1 MFNFAG
7 WFSNLNWE
15 EEFTQQFLPWLI
27 NFAAAVVIFILG
39 LLVLRLVNRWLNRS
53 LVKFKVRPIL
63 ADFISQT
70 SRLVLF
76 VLLVIWVLGQLGFDT
91 TSLVALLAAGGLA
104 VGLALKDSLQNFA
117 SGVMLILMQPFKEE
131 DLVEVAGFSGQVEKV
146 MLFST
151 VLKTFDNRQ
160 LVIPNSKIYA
170 QPLTNFSANKVRRLD
185 LQITLTATADLAATK
200 AEIFHLL
207 AAQKLVLAKPEA
219 QILLTEL
226 SSSQQTLHLLVWVET
241 PHYWQLRFS
250 LLEELRQSLN
260 TLSAKTLEDSKV
272 YLGVKVEISPVKI

>member
-27 NFAAAVVIFILG
+27 NLAAALVIFVLG

-104 VGLALKDSLQNFA
+104 VGLALKDSLPNFA

-170 QPLTNFSANKVRRLD
+170 QPLTNFSANKLRRLD
-185 LQITLTATADLAATK
+185 LQITLTAATDLAATK

-207 AAQKLVLAKPEA
+207 AQQKLVLTNPAA

-226 SSSQQTLHLLVWVET
+226 TNTQQTLHLLVWVET
-241 PHYWQLRFS
+241 PNYWQLRFN

-260 TLSAKTLEDSKV
+260 ALSAKTLEDSKV
-272 YLGVKVEISPVKI
+272 YLGVKVEISPMNS

>member
-27 NFAAAVVIFILG
+27 NLAAALVIFVLG

-170 QPLTNFSANKVRRLD
+170 QPLTNFSANKLRRLD
-185 LQITLTATADLAATK
+185 LQITLTAATDLAATK

-207 AAQKLVLAKPEA
+207 AQQKLVLTNPAA

-226 SSSQQTLHLLVWVET
+226 TNTQQTLHLLVWVET
-241 PHYWQLRFS
+241 PNYWQLRFN

-260 TLSAKTLEDSKV
+260 ALSAKTLEDSKV
-272 YLGVKVEISPVKI
+272 YLGVKVEISPMNS